1 MKIVSLGGSDV
12 VRGRGAS
19 TGSHHHLT
27 PGLPSGASID
37 GARTPHTSPARKSGG
52 RLTTAVVLYA
62 CSCVTALATDLPLA
76 EEGAFRAALER
87 VAPAVVRIEPAGGSE
102 SLLGGDAA
110 GGPAPGSPAT
120 GLVVDPAGWVVTT
133 EFTVPTDA
141 RLAVLVRP
149 DGRRAAAR
157 VVSRDV
163 PRGLVLLKTEP
174 FDDLPD
180 PLPALEPVARD
191 DLAVGQ
197 WALAVGRGWTSAAPS
212 LAVGVVSATNR
223 AWGRGVQT
231 DAAVSPANYGG
242 PLIDIRGRVI
252 GILAPLPA
260 DTAGMTTG
268 TELYDAGIGF
278 AVPFSDVRA
287 VLPRLQAGETLA
299 AGILGVSY
307 RGRDQING
315 EPVLA
320 GCRSGSPAARAG
332 LRAGDRIV
340 AVAGIPVTRI
350 ADVRHQIAPRYAGDT
365 VELVVERA
373 APAGGGGAREP
384 ARRNVTATLVA
395 ALPPFRRAVIGILA
409 TSPADEARSD
419 AAGAGATRPDTVK
432 PDTVKPD
439 TVKPDTVKLDTGQPG
454 MAEGLRIDWV
464 LPDGPA
470 ARAGLRAG
478 NVLLTAAV
486 DDGAA
491 ALLDAVPLDAA
502 TTLSGVLAGIEPGER
517 ISLMVKSEAVGEPRR
532 VEIVTAPAPADVPTT
547 FPEHVVANADAATV
561 VRLAGA
567 EVAKPALAVLPPT
580 MTGRRLSVLV
590 HLAPPHGPVAEAEA
604 TVWREAAVRHG
615 VAVIL
620 PGSEDPRRWGSDDIA
635 GIVRALATLE
645 AQRPIDPT
653 RIAISGQGGGG
664 FAWLLAERLGGMVR
678 GVALFEA
685 SLPRQAAVPPTEPSW
700 SPWVLLERGRD
711 AGPAAD
717 LARRLAAD
725 RARLNEAGYTVG
737 TVPAATGD
745 DPPADGLP
753 ADGLCAWVTLLGL
766 L

>member
-1 MKIVSLGGSDV
+1 MRI
-12 VRGRGAS
+12 
-19 TGSHHHLT
+19 
-27 PGLPSGASID
+27 
-37 GARTPHTSPARKSGG
+37 TPHTSPGRKSGG
-52 RLTTAVVLYA
+52 RIAMAVVLLA
-62 CSCVTALATDLPLA
+62 CWCVTALATGLPAA

-87 VAPAVVRIEPAGGSE
+87 VAAAVVRVEPAGGSAA
-102 SLLGGDAA
+102 LLGGDAA

-133 EFTVPTDA
+133 DFTVPTDA
-141 RLAVLVRP
+141 TLAVVIRP

-157 VVSRDV
+157 VIGRDV
-163 PRGLVLLKTEP
+163 PRGLVILKTDP
-174 FDDLPD
+174 LDDLPD
-180 PLPALEPVARD
+180 PLPALEPVARG

-197 WALAVGRGWTSAAPS
+197 WALAVGRGWSPAAPS

-242 PLIDIRGRVI
+242 PLIDIHGRII

-260 DTAGMTTG
+260 DTAGMTSG

-278 AVPFSDVRA
+278 AVPFADVRA

-307 RGRDQING
+307 RSRDQING

-320 GCRSGSPAARAG
+320 GCRPGSPAARAG

-340 AVAGIPVTRI
+340 AAAGTPVTRI

-365 VELVVERA
+365 VELVVERP
-373 APAGGGGAREP
+373 APAGGDGARAP
-384 ARRNVTATLVA
+384 ARMTVTATLVA
-395 ALPPFRRAVIGILA
+395 TLPPFRRAVIGILA
-409 TSPADEARSD
+409 TSLSS
-419 AAGAGATRPDTVK
+419 AAGAEEKEPD
-432 PDTVKPD
+432 PA
-439 TVKPDTVKLDTGQPG
+439 QPG
-454 MAEGLRIDWV
+454 KAAGLRIDWV

-478 NVLLTAAV
+478 DVLLTAAV
-486 DDGAA
+486 DGVGVEDAV
-491 ALLDAVPLDAA
+491 AVPLDAA
-502 TTLSGVLAGIEPGER
+502 ATLGGVLAGIEPGGR
-517 ISLMVKSEAVGEPRR
+517 IGLTVKSQADGEPRR
-532 VEIVTAPAPADVPTT
+532 VEIVTIPAPADVPTAL
-547 FPEHVVANADAATV
+547 PEQPAARAAGMPHAEATV

-567 EVAKPALAVLPPT
+567 DVAKPALAVLPPAVP
-580 MTGRRLSVLV
+580 GQRVGVLV
-590 HLAPPHGPVAEAEA
+590 HLAVPHGPVAEAEA
-604 TVWREAAVRHG
+604 AAWHEAAVRHG

-645 AQRPIDPT
+645 TQRRIDPT

-664 FAWLLAERLGGMVR
+664 FAWLLAEKLGGMVR
-678 GVALFEA
+678 GVALLDA
-685 SLPRQAAVPPTEPSW
+685 SLPRQAAVPPTEPSR
-700 SPWVLLERGRD
+700 SPWVLLERDRD
-711 AGPAAD
+711 AGQAAD

-725 RARLNEAGYTVG
+725 RARLDKAGYTVG

-745 DPPADGLP
+745 DPPADGL
-753 ADGLCAWVTLLGL
+753 CAWVMLLGL